1 MFKKV
6 LGFTA
11 ATLLLAGCSDLAT
24 TSDEFVAGE
33 SSRAASAPN
42 HYVKIAAASTSNWE
56 QQTKFQFKITG
67 LNIQVNDAIS
77 FTVQAPSGA
86 KSLTVRGATT
96 DNKYLSSY
104 SVSGGTWYNIST
116 TAKSADSELGITFYT
131 SNSKT
136 SGAVIIGDL
145 KIGSKWISAA
155 DVKNATKPY
164 YSSPASLS
172 FSGSNTGSSDSGNNG
187 GNGGSSSNL
196 PVKTGAHEQFSVSVN
211 ELSGIELS
219 ITNDFFWGVDDN
231 GGVYKVY
238 SNGSRE
244 SFWKKDSAMTCDE
257 MEGVAMDPATG
268 DLYIGLE
275 SKDYCLAVIPNKG
288 TLESPSYSKSNA
300 KFFKAFGS
308 DWGNSGVEGITWY
321 KNNQLYIGTQQ
332 KNAPLFLCKKDGT
345 VISSKKLHDVKASNG
360 ETNDITE
367 VAGLDYDPENDW
379 LWVVDSNTFKI
390 YLFTGNI
397 MSDSARLLK
406 TYKINDYAKSN
417 PEGICVDSKKGYIWI
432 SEDKETTSILHRYT
446 FTGLK
451 K

>member
-11 ATLLLAGCSDLAT
+11 AALLLAGCSDLAT
-24 TSDEFVAGE
+24 TSNELVAGE

-187 GNGGSSSNL
+187 GNQNSGNTNTDSTPKMIGL
-196 PVKTGAHEQFSVSVN
+196 EKTYTLSKSKAGVQVS
-211 ELSGIELS
+211 ELSGLTLS
-219 ITNDFFWGVDDN
+219 KDKKYLIGNIDGGYLYKITFDGKTSKFGITS
-231 GGVYKVY
+231 GY
-238 SNGSRE
+238 
-244 SFWKKDSAMTCDE
+244 KDSDGDGRD
-257 MEGVAMDPATG
+257 MEGLAMDPSTG
-268 DLYIGLE
+268 DIYVCGE
-275 SKDYCLAVIPNKG
+275 PN
-288 TLESPSYSKSNA
+288 Y
-300 KFFKAFGS
+300 FFKLTYSS
-308 DWGNSGVEGITWY
+308 DYKEYSTSSSFLKKISDASGFGNSGIEGIAWHKGNIYVGSQTDAKIWEY
-321 KNNQLYIGTQQ
+321 TKSGSQIGS
-332 KNAPLFLCKKDGT
+332 
-345 VISSKKLHDVKASNG
+345 VKKLRNVTSK
-360 ETNDITE
+360 ITE
-367 VAGLDYDPENDW
+367 VADLEYDPDNDW
-379 LWVVDSNTFKI
+379 LWVLDSNEFEI
-390 YLFTGNI
+390 FLFNGDATK
-397 MSDSARLLK
+397 LLK
-406 TYKINDYAKSN
+406 TYDIGDFADNN
-417 PEGICVDSKKGYIWI
+417 PEALCVDKANGCIWI
-432 SEDKETTSILHRYT
+432 GEDASNSLLHKVK
-446 FTGLK
+446 FSGL
-451 K
+451 